1 VRTGGHRPP
10 LQFLEGDSLSEQAP
24 FDVAII
30 GTGPGGYVAA
40 IRAGQLGL
48 KTAVIEKD
56 SRYGGTCLLRGCIP
70 TKALLRDAHLFQE
83 VRRASQQGLFKT
95 GEIVLDFGKIQD
107 RKKDIVEKNAKGVDF
122 LLRKNKVTVFKG
134 YGTVIS
140 PTKIAVKGDGA
151 PTEVTAKN
159 IIVATGSEAK
169 SLPGYDFDEKSILS
183 NVGVLDLTQIPKS
196 MLIVGS
202 GAVGVEFASIYN
214 SFGTKVTLIEV
225 LPSIVPLEDEEISK
239 ELKRIFT
246 KKGIEV
252 HTKAKLES
260 AKPGANG
267 VDVTFQT
274 EKGEVKK
281 YTFEKMLLATG
292 RGPNTANIGL
302 DKVGVT
308 MERGFVKVNE
318 YMETSVKGIYAI
330 GDVTPSPLLAH
341 VASQEGIVAVERIA
355 GKHAVPIK
363 YTQVPGCTY
372 CDPQVASVGLTEAK
386 AKEAGHKVKV
396 GKFPF
401 SAIAKAKIED
411 ASDGFVKIVA
421 DEKYGEILG
430 VHMIGNTVTE
440 MIAEAVAALAL
451 EGTVEDLVNTIHA
464 HPTLAEATHEAMENV
479 FGAAIHI

>member
-1 VRTGGHRPP
+1 MK
-10 LQFLEGDSLSEQAP
+10 EQPP

-30 GTGPGGYVAA
+30 GSGPGGYVAA

-48 KTAVIEKD
+48 KTAVVEKD
-56 SRYGGTCLLRGCIP
+56 TRYGGTCLLRGCIP
-70 TKALLRDAHLFQE
+70 TKALLRDAHLLQE
-83 VRRASQQGLFKT
+83 IKKASQQGMFKT
-95 GEIVLDFGKIQD
+95 GEIEIDFGKIQD
-107 RKKDIVEKNAKGVDF
+107 RKNDVVEKMAKGVDF

-134 YGTVIS
+134 YASVVS
-140 PTKIAVKGDGA
+140 PNQIAVKGNGA
-151 PTEVTAKN
+151 STDVTAKN
-159 IIVATGSEAK
+159 IIIATGSEAK
-169 SLPGYDFDEKSILS
+169 SLTGYDFDEKRILS
-183 NVGVLDLTQIPKS
+183 NVGVLDLKEIPKS
-196 MLIVGS
+196 MLIVGG

-225 LPSIVPLEDEEISK
+225 LPGIVPLEDEEISK
-239 ELKRIFT
+239 ELKRVFT

-252 HTKAKLES
+252 YTKAKLES
-260 AKPGANG
+260 ARPAEGG
-267 VDVTFQT
+267 VEVTFQT

-281 YTFEKMLLATG
+281 YTVEKLLMATG

-302 DKVGVT
+302 DNIGVT
-308 MERGFVKVNE
+308 AERGFVKVNQ
-318 YMETSVKGIYAI
+318 YMETSVKGVYAI

-341 VASQEGIVAVERIA
+341 VASQEGIVAVEKIA
-355 GKHAVPIK
+355 GKHAVPIN
-363 YTQVPGCTY
+363 YNQVPACTY

-386 AKEAGHKVKV
+386 ATEAGFKIKV

-401 SAIAKAKIED
+401 TAIGKAKIED

-421 DEKYGEILG
+421 DAKLGEILG

-440 MIAEAVAALAL
+440 MIAEAVAAIAL
-451 EGTVEDLVNTIHA
+451 EGTVDDIVNTIHA

>member
-1 VRTGGHRPP
+1 MK
-10 LQFLEGDSLSEQAP
+10 EQAP

-30 GTGPGGYVAA
+30 GSGPGGYVAA

-56 SRYGGTCLLRGCIP
+56 TRYGGTCLLRGCIP

-83 VRRASQQGLFKT
+83 IKRASQQGLFKT
-95 GEIVLDFGKIQD
+95 GEIGIDFGKIQA
-107 RKKDIVEKNAKGVDF
+107 RKSDVVDKMAKGVDYLF
-122 LLRKNKVTVFKG
+122 RKNKVTVFKG
-134 YGTVIS
+134 YGTVVS
-140 PTKIAVKGDGA
+140 PTKIAVKGDGGA
-151 PTEVTAKN
+151 SIEVDAKN

-169 SLPGYDFDEKSILS
+169 SLPGYNFDEKTILS
-183 NVGVLDLTQIPKS
+183 NIGILDVTEIPKS
-196 MLIVGS
+196 LLIVGS

-225 LPSIVPLEDEEISK
+225 LPSIVPVEDEEISK

-246 KKGIEV
+246 KQGIEI

-260 AKPGANG
+260 AQPKDGG
-267 VDVTFQT
+267 VEVTFQT

-281 YTFEKMLLATG
+281 YTVEKMLMATG

-302 DKVGVT
+302 DKLGVT
-308 MERGFVKVNE
+308 LDRGFVKVNE
-318 YMETSVKGIYAI
+318 FMETSVKGVYAI
-330 GDVTPSPLLAH
+330 GDITPSPQLAH
-341 VASQEGIVAVERIA
+341 VAQQEGIVAAEKIA

-363 YTQVPGCTY
+363 YNQVPACTY

-386 AKEAGHKVKV
+386 AVAAGHKIKV

-401 SAIAKAKIED
+401 TAIGKAKIED

-421 DEKYGEILG
+421 DAEYGEILG

-440 MIAEAVAALAL
+440 MIAEAVAAMAL
-451 EGTVEDLVNTIHA
+451 EGTVEDIVHTIHA
-464 HPTLAEATHEAMENV
+464 HPTLAEATHEAMEAV

>member
-1 VRTGGHRPP
+1 
-10 LQFLEGDSLSEQAP
+10 LKEQLP

-48 KTAVIEKD
+48 RTAVIEKD
-56 SRYGGTCLLRGCIP
+56 TRYGGTCLLRGCIP

-83 VRRASQQGLFKT
+83 LRRASQQGLFKT
-95 GEIVLDFGKIQD
+95 GEIGIDFAKIQD
-107 RKKDIVEKNAKGVDF
+107 RKKDVVDKNVKGVDF
-122 LLRKNKVTVFKG
+122 LLRKNKATVFKG
-134 YGTVIS
+134 YGTVVA
-140 PTKIAVKGDGA
+140 PDRIAVKGDGA
-151 PTEVTAKN
+151 ATEIIARN

-169 SLPGYDFDEKSILS
+169 SLPGYDFDEKTILS
-183 NVGVLDLTQIPKS
+183 NVGVLELTQIPKA

-214 SFGTKVTLIEV
+214 SFGTKVILIEI
-225 LPSIVPLEDEEISK
+225 LPNIVPLEDEEISK
-239 ELKRIFT
+239 ELKRLFT

-252 HTKAKLES
+252 YTKAKLET
-260 AKPGANG
+260 AKTSEKG

-281 YTFEKMLLATG
+281 YTVEKMLLATG
-292 RGPNTANIGL
+292 RGPNSTNIGL
-302 DKVGVT
+302 DKIGVAT
-308 MERGFVKVNE
+308 DRGFVKVNE
-318 YMETSVKGIYAI
+318 YMETSVKAVYAI

-341 VASQEGIVAVERIA
+341 VAMQEGIVAVERIA
-355 GKHAVPIK
+355 GKHATPIK
-363 YTQVPGCTY
+363 YNQVPACTY

-386 AKEAGHKVKV
+386 AKEAGYNVKV

-401 SAIAKAKIED
+401 TASAKAKIED
-411 ASDGFVKIVA
+411 GNEGFVKIVA
-421 DEKYGEILG
+421 DGKYGEILG

-440 MIAEAVAALAL
+440 MIAEGVAALAL
-451 EGTVEDLVNTIHA
+451 EGTVDDLVNTIHA

-479 FGAAIHI
+479 FGAAIHL

>member
-1 VRTGGHRPP
+1 MK
-10 LQFLEGDSLSEQAP
+10 EQAP

-83 VRRASQQGLFKT
+83 LKRASQQGLFKT
-95 GEIVLDFGKIQD
+95 GEIGLDFGKIQD

-122 LLRKNKVTVFKG
+122 LLRKNKATVFKG

-140 PTKIAVKGDGA
+140 PNKIEVKGNGA
-151 PTEVTAKN
+151 STEVIAKN
-159 IIVATGSEAK
+159 IIIATGSEAK
-169 SLPGYDFDEKSILS
+169 SIPGYDFDEKTILS
-183 NVGVLDLTQIPKS
+183 NVGVLDLNQIPKS

-239 ELKRIFT
+239 ELKRVFT

-252 HTKAKLES
+252 YTKAKLES
-260 AKPGANG
+260 AKASENS
-267 VDVTFQT
+267 VEVTFQT
-274 EKGEVKK
+274 EKGEIKK
-281 YTFEKMLLATG
+281 SVCEKMLLATG

-302 DKVGVT
+302 DKLGVA
-308 MERGFVKVNE
+308 MERGFIKVGE

-341 VASQEGIVAVERIA
+341 VASQEGIVAVEKIA
-355 GKHAVPIK
+355 GKHPVPIK
-363 YTQVPGCTY
+363 YNQVPACTY

-386 AKEAGHKVKV
+386 AKDAGYKVKV

-401 SAIAKAKIED
+401 TAIAKAKIED

-440 MIAEAVAALAL
+440 MIAEAVATIAL

-464 HPTLAEATHEAMENV
+464 HPTLAEAMHEAMENV

>member
-1 VRTGGHRPP
+1 
-10 LQFLEGDSLSEQAP
+10 LKEQTP

-56 SRYGGTCLLRGCIP
+56 TRYGGTCLLRGCIP
-70 TKALLRDAHLFQE
+70 TKALLRDAHLLHE
-83 VRRASQQGLFKT
+83 VKRAVQQGLFKT
-95 GEIVLDFGKIQD
+95 GDIGIDWGKIQD
-107 RKKDIVEKNAKGVDF
+107 RKKDVVEKMAKGVDF
-122 LLRKNKVTVFKG
+122 LFRKNKITVIKG
-134 YGTVIS
+134 YGTIVA
-140 PTKIAVKGDGA
+140 PNKIEVKGDGA
-151 PTEVTAKN
+151 VTEVIAKN

-169 SLPGYDFDEKSILS
+169 SLPGYNFDEKTVLS
-183 NVGVLDLTQIPKS
+183 NVGVLELNQIPKS

-214 SFGTKVTLIEV
+214 SFGTKVILLEV
-225 LPSIVPLEDEEISK
+225 LPNIVPLEDEEISK
-239 ELKRIFT
+239 ELKRVFT

-260 AKPGANG
+260 AKPSADG

-281 YTFEKMLLATG
+281 YTVEKLLMATG

-302 DKVGVT
+302 DKIGVA

-318 YMETSVKGIYAI
+318 YMETNVKGVYAV
-330 GDVTPSPLLAH
+330 GDITSSPLLAH
-341 VASQEGIVAVERIA
+341 VAMQEGIVAVEKIA
-355 GKHAVPIK
+355 GKNPHPIK
-363 YTQVPGCTY
+363 YNQVPACTY

-386 AKEAGHKVKV
+386 AREAGYKVKV

-401 SAIAKAKIED
+401 TAIGKAKIED
-411 ASDGFVKIVA
+411 ATDGFVKIVA
-421 DEKYGEILG
+421 DEQYGEILG

-440 MIAEAVAALAL
+440 MIPEGVAAMAL
-451 EGTVEDLVNTIHA
+451 EGTVEDLVNMIHA